1 MTTPKH
7 LCHVL
12 AALVFLVLAL
22 PASSAQDG
30 TDLSPQ
36 TGMAEARTLIKNS
49 RFDEALALLR
59 PLARDHPG
67 ITNIHFLAA
76 LAAIETSQRPG
87 VPEDEQNA
95 LLDEAITALHVIL
108 VGQPGLVRVRL
119 ELARAFF
126 LKGKDSLAR
135 EHFERVLAGKPVA
148 AVAANIGRFLN
159 AIRARRRWSGS
170 FGFSFVPD
178 SNVGAVSE
186 EEIIYIHGLPFRRDG
201 DISATSGIGAAL
213 WGGGEY
219 QHPLND
225 RLRLRAGADAS
236 RREYGGRDFDQTF
249 LSGHAGPR
257 WLVRRD
263 TDVSLLASARQRWL
277 ATQPHSRELGVRLET
292 GYRLAPRLRL
302 SGRASWHQ
310 RNYRRDTHL
319 DGPVSDFS
327 LGAVGILTPVLQVNG
342 VAGYARERPDAVRWR
357 NSSRWVRLGASVAL
371 PRGFTLGGGAELRR
385 RTYEGNWFPFT
396 LDGAPREDRVRI
408 LSVSAFNR
416 AFTFRGFS
424 PQLSLV
430 NEERKST
437 AQLYDYSRTRA
448 ELRFMRQ
455 F

>member
-1 MTTPKH
+1 MG
-7 LCHVL
+7 
-12 AALVFLVLAL
+12 
-22 PASSAQDG
+22 DG
-30 TDLSPQ
+30 
-36 TGMAEARTLIKNS
+36 

-59 PLARDHPG
+59 PLVRDHPE

-76 LAAIETSQRPG
+76 LAAIGASQKPG
-87 VPEDEQNA
+87 VPEDEQDA
-95 LLDEAITALHVIL
+95 LLDEAIAALHGIL

-126 LKGKDSLAR
+126 LKGKDGLAG

-159 AIRARRRWSGS
+159 AIRARRRWSGN
-170 FGFSFVPD
+170 FGFSFAPD
-178 SNVGAVSE
+178 SNIGAVSE
-186 EEIIYIHGLPFRRDG
+186 EEIIYIHGLPFHRDA
-201 DISATSGIGAAL
+201 DTSATSGIGAAL

-236 RREYGGRDFDQTF
+236 RREYGGKNFDQTF

-263 TDVSLLASARQRWL
+263 TEVSLLASARQRWL
-277 ATQPHSRELGVRLET
+277 ASQPHSRELGVRFET
-292 GYRLAPRLRL
+292 GYRFAPRLRL

-310 RNYRRDTHL
+310 RNYHRDTHL
-319 DGPVSDFS
+319 DGPVSDFA
-327 LGAVGILTPVLQVNG
+327 LGAVGILTPVLRLDG
-342 VAGYARERPDAVRWR
+342 VAGYARERPDAVRWQ
-357 NSSRWVRLGASVAL
+357 NSSRWVRLGVSVAL
-371 PRGFTLGGGAELRR
+371 PRGFTLGGNAELRR

-396 LDGAPREDRVRI
+396 LDAAPREDRVRI
-408 LSVSAFNR
+408 LSVSVFNR
-416 AFTFRGFS
+416 AITYRGFS

-430 NEERKST
+430 NEEREST

-448 ELRFMRQ
+448 ELRFVRQ

>member
-1 MTTPKH
+1 MKTNTI
-7 LCHVL
+7 CYAL
-12 AALVFLVLAL
+12 AVAACLLFAV
-22 PASSAQDG
+22 PASKAQEPPG
-30 TDLSPQ
+30 LTPQ
-36 TGMAEARTLIKNS
+36 TGMAETRTMMGDG
-49 RFDEALALLR
+49 RFEEALALLR

-95 LLDEAITALHVIL
+95 LLDEAIAGLHGIL

-135 EHFERVLAGKPVA
+135 EHFERVLAGKPFA

-159 AIRARRRWSGS
+159 AIRARRRWSGT
-170 FGFSFVPD
+170 FGFSFAPD

-186 EEIIYIHGLPFRRDG
+186 EEIIYIHGLPFHRDG

-236 RREYGGRDFDQTF
+236 RREYGGRDFDQTY

-263 TDVSLLASARQRWL
+263 TEVSLLASARHRWL
-277 ATQPHSRELGVRLET
+277 ASQPHSRELGVRFET
-292 GYRLAPRLRL
+292 GYRFAPRLRL

-319 DGPVSDFS
+319 DGPVSDFALS
-327 LGAVGILTPVLQVNG
+327 AVGILTPVLQLDG
-342 VAGYARERPDAVRWR
+342 VAGYARERPDTVRWQ
-357 NSSRWVRLGASVAL
+357 NSSRWLRLGASVAL
-371 PRGFTLGGGAELRR
+371 PRGFTLGGNAELRR

-448 ELRFMRQ
+448 ELRFVRQ